1 MQDQRETCEIE
12 ATYTDAERG
21 HARFWANAR
30 GPEGQYNASESAEFV
45 CTMPIEDDIQSQE
58 CLRELIR
65 ELVEHGWE
73 PADDRGAYWYSY
85 RFTRRIAP

>member
-1 MQDQRETCEIE
+1 VQDQRETCEIE

-30 GPEGQYNASESAEFV
+30 GPEGPYNAAESAEFV
-45 CTMPIEDDIQSQE
+45 CAMPIEDDIQSQE
-58 CLRELIR
+58 CLRELMR

-73 PADDRGAYWYSY
+73 PADDHGAHWYSY
-85 RFTRRIAP
+85 RFTRRIAS